1 MSVPETVIIAEDG
14 TSSSGGTK
22 LVLPEGCTFITQA
35 IWGSIGYT
43 LGALLGTLKA
53 APERLHILLIGDG
66 SFQLTAQE
74 LSTILRHDLK
84 PLIFLINNGGYTIER
99 TILGLHAK
107 YNDVANWHYADLPR
121 VFSRREVAS
130 HVVATSKELSEVLR
144 TVDDSFIF
152 VELLMKPDDAP
163 LGLIRGGHASANL
176 DYGPRGPQSAPGAQI
191 PVPNSC

>member
-1 MSVPETVIIAEDG
+1 
-14 TSSSGGTK
+14 
-22 LVLPEGCTFITQA
+22 
-35 IWGSIGYT
+35 
-43 LGALLGTLKA
+43 
-53 APERLHILLIGDG
+53 
-66 SFQLTAQE
+66 
-74 LSTILRHDLK
+74 
-84 PLIFLINNGGYTIER
+84 
-99 TILGLHAK
+99 
-107 YNDVANWHYADLPR
+107 

-191 PVPNSC
+191 PVPKVVKSAYVEVKSI